1 MKHQNDKIIVLKV
14 VKYSD
19 SHLMINGINQK
30 GAKISA
36 MAPAALKSKKRFG
49 GGVLEPTHFIDIQY
63 QLAKQEGMLPI
74 LKEAQIIESFEGLRT
89 DYDKLTLSFYFLKL
103 IELVA
108 QEDAQD
114 SQPLFSLLGHALKA
128 LEKAKDLSSLKKHF
142 EIKFLYTQGM
152 LELGGNLG
160 EILKKKFS
168 DYVSFHPEYEDS
180 ADYRR
185 LKSSLED
192 YIGRVDISS
201 VSL

>member
-1 MKHQNDKIIVLKV
+1 MKHQKDKIIVLKV
-14 VKYSD
+14 SKYSD
-19 SHLMINGINQK
+19 SHLMVNGINQR

-49 GGVLEPTHFIDIQY
+49 GGVLEPTHFIEIQY
-63 QLAKQEGMLPI
+63 QQAKQEGMLPV
-74 LKEAQIIESFEGLRT
+74 LMEAQIIDSFEGLRT
-89 DYDKLTLSFYFLKL
+89 DYDKLNLSFYFLRL

-108 QEDAQD
+108 QEDAPD
-114 SQPLFSLLGHALKA
+114 SQSLFSLLGHGLKA
-128 LEKAKDLSSLKKHF
+128 LEKAKDFSALKKHF

-168 DYVSFHPEYEDS
+168 DYVTFHPQYEDS
-180 ADYRR
+180 PDYRK

-192 YIGRVDISS
+192 YIGRVD
-201 VSL
+201 LDPN